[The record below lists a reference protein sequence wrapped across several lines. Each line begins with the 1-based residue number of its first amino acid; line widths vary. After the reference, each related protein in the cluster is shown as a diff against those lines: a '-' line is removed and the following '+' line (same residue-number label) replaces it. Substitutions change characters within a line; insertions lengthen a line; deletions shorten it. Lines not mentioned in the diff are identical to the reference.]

1 MLKQFI
7 YKTIIIIFISTALCV
22 SIFQFYFPSKFLLLY
37 GFLPLVFG
45 IINIII
51 FKFLVNA
58 GDSTLLKFSNRYL
71 LCTTVKL
78 LGSIFF
84 ILGFLIFNKEHAI
97 PFLST
102 FLIVY
107 LVFLTQEIV
116 GILNF
121 FKKKSKSE
129 SSESKT

>member
-1 MLKQFI
+1 MLRLFV
-7 YKTIIIIFISTALCV
+7 YKTLIIVLVSMILCYLIFEL
-22 SIFQFYFPSKFLLLY
+22 FFPSKFLLFY
-37 GFLPLVFG
+37 VFLPIIFG
-45 IINIII
+45 AINIVI
-51 FKFLVNA
+51 FRFLIDA
-58 GDSTLLKFSNRYL
+58 GDSTLIKFSNRYL

-102 FLIVY
+102 FLVIY
-107 LVFLTQEIV
+107 LVFLSQEIV

-121 FKKKSKSE
+121 FKKKQ
-129 SSESKT
+129 KTE